1 MIKNYFLI
9 VKKITLVLLFFLIFS
24 NKLYAANVTE
34 DTTFSSDATA
44 QQVVTENDVDII
56 VTNNASIERTGQKA
70 IKNTDAEVTGTT
82 LTIHSGSSVTSTG
95 NNTIST
101 EGGELTIT
109 NSGTIQALGASGS
122 NSKAINLSGSDG
134 GITITN
140 NSGAIITSP
149 GNTILG
155 TSGTGGDNTT
165 IENSGQITSINTTS
179 SSSAIIFSDNDTG
192 NTITNNIGGEI
203 TSKGNKGTIIVG
215 VSSTITNSGTIKNNK
230 SVDKNVIQLKG
241 NNNTITLKDEGIVV
255 GMIKAANGTT
265 GNTLKLNHGVGKSY
279 YYDTSGTFTL
289 EDLDGNQVV
298 KGSAGSVGQGGS
310 EILDEL
316 LGTKSLNIRQSL
328 SKYKNAEEDLKEN
341 QSWGEIN
348 LSTFKRKQNNQ
359 NLSLGFNSADLTI
372 NLMYPDHGKDF
383 ILSLGNGSQKFTKDY
398 GVNRDSLHTGFFF
411 RDHPIFNKF
420 GDESFILGGVNLK
433 KSEREI
439 LTNTTSSGKLSI
451 TDNFETFDL
460 IIGTKINNDFII
472 PNIGAT
478 LGLSYTPSH
487 KESNY
492 YSWDKKEVSNLSI
505 YLDDDYKLNLGKN
518 YQLNLGWILDA
529 RQMILGKEQDYEING
544 TSASYSQ
551 DTDITKELTLATNL
565 GFDKKISEQHFF
577 KFYLDSTISSQ
588 ELSSISGNFSY
599 KLTF

>member
-1 MIKNYFLI
+1 MNF
-9 VKKITLVLLFFLIFS
+9 VEKIILVLFFLLIFS
-24 NKLYAANVTE
+24 NKLYAANITA
-34 DTTFSSDATA
+34 DTTYSSDSSGT
-44 QQVVTENDVDII
+44 QYVYTTDDKSVVITNDSTFTRSRKLFII
-56 VTNNASIERTGQKA
+56 D
-70 IKNTDAEVTGTT
+70 DAERSGVS
-82 LTIHSGSSVTSTG
+82 LTIHSGSTVTTTTNS
-95 NNTIST
+95 NTIFT
-101 EGGELTIT
+101 DGGDLTIT
-109 NSGTIQALGASGS
+109 NSGTINADT
-122 NSKAINLSGSDG
+122 SKAINVSKSDG
-134 GITITN
+134 VSITN
-140 NSGAIITSP
+140 NSGGVISSN

-155 TSGTGGDNTT
+155 DAGTGADNTT
-165 IENSGQITSINTTS
+165 IVNSGKIFSTESGS
-179 SSSAIIFSDNDTG
+179 ESSAIVVADNDTG
-192 NTITNNIGGEI
+192 TTITNNAGGEI
-203 TSKGNKGTIIVG
+203 YSEGSSSTIILG
-215 VSSTITNSGTIKNNK
+215 VSSTLTNSGSIKNNK
-230 SVDKNVIQLKG
+230 SVDTNVIQLKG

-255 GMIKAANGTT
+255 GMIKAKSGTT

-289 EDLDGNQVV
+289 EDLDGNQIV

-411 RDHPIFNKF
+411 RDHPILNKF

-451 TDNFETFDL
+451 TDNFETYDL

-487 KESNY
+487 NESNY
-492 YSWDKKEVSNLSI
+492 YSWDKKKVSNLSI

-529 RQMILGKEQDYEING
+529 RQMFLGKEQNYEING
-544 TSASYSQ
+544 TSAIYSQ
-551 DTDITKELTLATNL
+551 DTDLTEEVTLATNL
-565 GFDKKISEQHFF
+565 GFDKKMSDQHFF
-577 KFYLDSTISSQ
+577 KFYLDSTISTQ
-588 ELSSISGNFSY
+588 ELASFSGNFAY
-599 KLTF
+599 KFAF

>member
-1 MIKNYFLI
+1 MNFM
-9 VKKITLVLLFFLIFS
+9 KKIILILLFFLIFS
-24 NKLYAANVTE
+24 NKLYAE
-34 DTTFSSDATA
+34 DIDEDKTYSSDDSSTQYDFTA
-44 QQVVTENDVDII
+44 DNVGVT
-56 VTNNASIERTGQKA
+56 VTNNITLSRSQKLFTFDDAERTG
-70 IKNTDAEVTGTT
+70 NTITVNSGSTITT
-82 LTIHSGSSVTSTG
+82 ETNGNTIFTDGADLTI
-95 NNTIST
+95 I
-101 EGGELTIT
+101 
-109 NSGTIQALGASGS
+109 NSGTISTLA
-122 NSKAINLSGSDG
+122 NKSKAINVSKSDG
-134 GITITN
+134 VSITN
-140 NSGAIITSP
+140 NSGGVITTG

-155 TSGTGGDNTT
+155 NASTGADNTT
-165 IENSGQITSINTTS
+165 IVNSGQIISTNTAA
-179 SSSAIIFSDNDTG
+179 SSSAIIFADNDTG
-192 NTITNNIGGEI
+192 TTITNNLGGEI

-255 GMIKAANGTT
+255 GMIKAASGTT

-411 RDHPIFNKF
+411 RDHPILNKF

-433 KSEREI
+433 ISEREI

-451 TDNFETFDL
+451 TDNFETYDL

-487 KESNY
+487 NESNY
-492 YSWDKKEVSNLSI
+492 YSWDKKKVSNLSI

-529 RQMILGKEQDYEING
+529 RQMVLGKEQDYEISG

-551 DTDITKELTLATNL
+551 DTDLTKELTLATNL
-565 GFDKKISEQHFF
+565 GFDKKISDQHFF
-577 KFYLDSTISSQ
+577 KFYLDSTISTQ
-588 ELSSISGNFSY
+588 ELASFSGNFAY
-599 KLTF
+599 KFAF

>member
-1 MIKNYFLI
+1 MNF
-9 VKKITLVLLFFLIFS
+9 VEKIILVLFFLLIFS
-24 NKLYAANVTE
+24 NKLYAANITA
-34 DTTFSSDATA
+34 DTTYSSDSSGT
-44 QQVVTENDVDII
+44 QYVYTTDDKSVVITNDSTFTRSRKLFII
-56 VTNNASIERTGQKA
+56 D
-70 IKNTDAEVTGTT
+70 DAERSGVS
-82 LTIHSGSSVTSTG
+82 LTIHSGSTVTTTTNS
-95 NNTIST
+95 NTIFT
-101 EGGELTIT
+101 DGGDLTIT
-109 NSGTIQALGASGS
+109 NSGTINADT
-122 NSKAINLSGSDG
+122 SKAINVSKSDG
-134 GITITN
+134 VSITN
-140 NSGAIITSP
+140 NSGGVISSN

-155 TSGTGGDNTT
+155 DAGTGADNTT
-165 IENSGQITSINTTS
+165 IQNTGKIFSTESGSE
-179 SSSAIIFSDNDTG
+179 SSAIVVADNDTG
-192 NTITNNIGGEI
+192 TTITNNAGGEI
-203 TSKGNKGTIIVG
+203 YSEGSSSTIILG
-215 VSSTITNSGTIKNNK
+215 VSSTLTNSGSIKNNK
-230 SVDKNVIQLKG
+230 SVDTNVIQLKG
-241 NNNTITLKDEGIVV
+241 NNNTVTLKDEGIVV
-255 GMIKAANGTT
+255 GMIKAKSGTT
-265 GNTLKLNHGVGKSY
+265 GNTLKINHGVGRSY

-383 ILSLGNGSQKFTKDY
+383 ILSLGNGRQKFTKDY

-451 TDNFETFDL
+451 TDNFETYDL

-487 KESNY
+487 NESNY
-492 YSWDKKEVSNLSI
+492 YSWDKKKVSNLSI

-529 RQMILGKEQDYEING
+529 RQMVLGKEQDYEING
-544 TSASYSQ
+544 TFASYSQ
-551 DTDITKELTLATNL
+551 NTDITKELTLATNL
-565 GFDKKISEQHFF
+565 GFDKKMSDQHFF
-577 KFYLDSTISSQ
+577 KFYLDSTISTQ
-588 ELSSISGNFSY
+588 ELASFSGNFAY
-599 KLTF
+599 KFAF

>member
-1 MIKNYFLI
+1 MNFM
-9 VKKITLVLLFFLIFS
+9 KKIILILLFFLIFS
-24 NKLYAANVTE
+24 NKLYAENIDE
-34 DTTFSSDATA
+34 DKTYSSDDSSTQYDFTA
-44 QQVVTENDVDII
+44 DNVGVT
-56 VTNNASIERTGQKA
+56 VTNNITLSRSQKLFTFDDAERTG
-70 IKNTDAEVTGTT
+70 NTITVNSGSTITT
-82 LTIHSGSSVTSTG
+82 ETNGNTIFTDGADLTI
-95 NNTIST
+95 I
-101 EGGELTIT
+101 
-109 NSGTIQALGASGS
+109 NSGTISTLA
-122 NSKAINLSGSDG
+122 NKSKAINISKSDG
-134 GITITN
+134 VSITN
-140 NSGAIITSP
+140 NSGGVITTG

-155 TSGTGGDNTT
+155 NASTGADNTT
-165 IENSGQITSINTTS
+165 IVNSGQIISTNTTS
-179 SSSAIIFSDNDTG
+179 SSSAIIVADNDTG
-192 NTITNNIGGEI
+192 TTITNNLGGEI

-255 GMIKAANGTT
+255 GMIKAASGTT

-348 LSTFKRKQNNQ
+348 FSTFKRKQNNQ

-411 RDHPIFNKF
+411 RDHPILNKF

-451 TDNFETFDL
+451 TDNFETYDL

-487 KESNY
+487 NESNY
-492 YSWDKKEVSNLSI
+492 YSWDKKKVSNLSI

-529 RQMILGKEQDYEING
+529 RQMVLGKEQNYEING
-544 TSASYSQ
+544 TSAIYSQ
-551 DTDITKELTLATNL
+551 DTDLTKEVTLATNL
-565 GFDKKISEQHFF
+565 GFDKKMSDQHFF
-577 KFYLDSTISSQ
+577 KFYLDSTISTQ
-588 ELSSISGNFSY
+588 ELASFSGNFAY
-599 KLTF
+599 KFAF

>member
-1 MIKNYFLI
+1 MNFI
-9 VKKITLVLLFFLIFS
+9 KKIILVLLFFLIFS
-24 NKLYAANVTE
+24 NKLYAENIDE
-34 DTTFSSDATA
+34 DKTYSSDDSSTQYDFTA
-44 QQVVTENDVDII
+44 DNVGVT
-56 VTNNASIERTGQKA
+56 VTNNITLSRSQKLFTFDDAERTG
-70 IKNTDAEVTGTT
+70 NTITVNSGSTITT
-82 LTIHSGSSVTSTG
+82 ETNGNTIFTDGADLTI
-95 NNTIST
+95 I
-101 EGGELTIT
+101 
-109 NSGTIQALGASGS
+109 NSGTISTLA
-122 NSKAINLSGSDG
+122 NKSKAINVSKSDG
-134 GITITN
+134 VSITN
-140 NSGAIITSP
+140 NSGGVITTG

-155 TSGTGGDNTT
+155 NASTGADNTT
-165 IENSGQITSINTTS
+165 IVNSGQIISTNSTS
-179 SSSAIIFSDNDTG
+179 SSSAIIFADNDTG
-192 NTITNNIGGEI
+192 TTITNNLGGEI

-255 GMIKAANGTT
+255 GMIKAKSGTT
-265 GNTLKLNHGVGKSY
+265 GNTLKINHGVGRSY

-289 EDLDGNQVV
+289 EDLDGNQIV

-348 LSTFKRKQNNQ
+348 FSTFKRKQNNQ

-411 RDHPIFNKF
+411 RDHPILNKF

-433 KSEREI
+433 TSEREI

-451 TDNFETFDL
+451 TDNFETYDL

-487 KESNY
+487 NESNY
-492 YSWDKKEVSNLSI
+492 YSWDKKKVSNLSI

-551 DTDITKELTLATNL
+551 NTDITKELTLATNL
-565 GFDKKISEQHFF
+565 GFDKKMSDQHFF
-577 KFYLDSTISSQ
+577 KFYLDSTISTQ
-588 ELSSISGNFSY
+588 ELMSFSGNFTY
-599 KLTF
+599 KFAF

>member
-1 MIKNYFLI
+1 MNFM
-9 VKKITLVLLFFLIFS
+9 KKIILILFFLLIFS
-24 NKLYAANVTE
+24 NKLYAANITA
-34 DTTFSSDATA
+34 DTTYSSDSSGT
-44 QQVVTENDVDII
+44 QYVYTTDDKSVVITNDSTFTRSRKLFII
-56 VTNNASIERTGQKA
+56 D
-70 IKNTDAEVTGTT
+70 DAERSGVS
-82 LTIHSGSSVTSTG
+82 LTIHSGSTVTTTTNS
-95 NNTIST
+95 NTIFT
-101 EGGELTIT
+101 DGGDLTIT
-109 NSGTIQALGASGS
+109 NSGTINADT
-122 NSKAINLSGSDG
+122 SKAINISKSDG
-134 GITITN
+134 VSITN
-140 NSGAIITSP
+140 NSGGVISSN

-155 TSGTGGDNTT
+155 DAGTGADNTT
-165 IENSGQITSINTTS
+165 IVNSGKIFSTESGS
-179 SSSAIIFSDNDTG
+179 ESSAIVVADNDTG
-192 NTITNNIGGEI
+192 TTITNNAGGEI
-203 TSKGNKGTIIVG
+203 YSEGSSSTIILG
-215 VSSTITNSGTIKNNK
+215 VSSTLTNSGSIKNNK
-230 SVDKNVIQLKG
+230 SVDTNVIQLKG
-241 NNNTITLKDEGIVV
+241 NNNTVTLKDEGIVV
-255 GMIKAANGTT
+255 GMIKAKSGTT
-265 GNTLKLNHGVGKSY
+265 GNTLKINHGVGRSY

-289 EDLDGNQVV
+289 EDLDGNQIV

-411 RDHPIFNKF
+411 RDHPILNKF

-451 TDNFETFDL
+451 TDNFETYDL

-487 KESNY
+487 NESNY

>member
-1 MIKNYFLI
+1 MNFM
-9 VKKITLVLLFFLIFS
+9 KKIILILLFFLIFS
-24 NKLYAANVTE
+24 NKLYAE
-34 DTTFSSDATA
+34 DIDEDKTYSSDDSSTQYDFTA
-44 QQVVTENDVDII
+44 DNVGVT
-56 VTNNASIERTGQKA
+56 VTNNITLSRSQKLFTFDDAERTG
-70 IKNTDAEVTGTT
+70 NTITVNSGSTITT
-82 LTIHSGSSVTSTG
+82 ETNGNTIFTDGADLTI
-95 NNTIST
+95 I
-101 EGGELTIT
+101 
-109 NSGTIQALGASGS
+109 NSGTISTLA
-122 NSKAINLSGSDG
+122 NKSKAINVSKSDG
-134 GITITN
+134 VSITN
-140 NSGAIITSP
+140 NSGGVITTG

-155 TSGTGGDNTT
+155 NASTGADNTT
-165 IENSGQITSINTTS
+165 IVNSGQIISTNTTA
-179 SSSAIIFSDNDTG
+179 SSSAIIFADNDTG
-192 NTITNNIGGEI
+192 TTITNNLGGEI

-255 GMIKAANGTT
+255 GMIKAASGTT

-348 LSTFKRKQNNQ
+348 FSTFKRKQNNQ

-411 RDHPIFNKF
+411 RDHPILNKF

-451 TDNFETFDL
+451 TDNFETYDL

-487 KESNY
+487 NESNY
-492 YSWDKKEVSNLSI
+492 YSWDKKKVSNLSI

-529 RQMILGKEQDYEING
+529 RQMVLGKEQNYEING
-544 TSASYSQ
+544 TSAIYSQ
-551 DTDITKELTLATNL
+551 DTDLTKEVTLATNL
-565 GFDKKISEQHFF
+565 GFDKKMSDQHFF
-577 KFYLDSTISSQ
+577 KFYLDSTISTQ
-588 ELSSISGNFSY
+588 ELSSISGNFAY
-599 KLTF
+599 KFAF

>member
-1 MIKNYFLI
+1 MKKNILI
-9 VKKITLVLLFFLIFS
+9 LLFFLIFS
-24 NKLYAANVTE
+24 NKLYAE
-34 DTTFSSDATA
+34 DIDEDKTYSSDDTSTQYDFTA
-44 QQVVTENDVDII
+44 DNVGVT
-56 VTNNASIERTGQKA
+56 VTNNITLSRSQKLFTFDDAERTG
-70 IKNTDAEVTGTT
+70 NTITVNSGSTITT
-82 LTIHSGSSVTSTG
+82 ETNGNTIFTDGADLTI
-95 NNTIST
+95 I
-101 EGGELTIT
+101 
-109 NSGTIQALGASGS
+109 NSGTISTLA
-122 NSKAINLSGSDG
+122 NKSKAINISKSDG
-134 GITITN
+134 VSITN
-140 NSGAIITSP
+140 NSGGVITTG

-155 TSGTGGDNTT
+155 NASTGADNTT
-165 IENSGQITSINTTS
+165 IVNSGQIISTNSTS
-179 SSSAIIFSDNDTG
+179 SSSAIIFADNDTG
-192 NTITNNIGGEI
+192 TTITNNLGGEI

-265 GNTLKLNHGVGKSY
+265 GNTLKINHGVGSNY

-348 LSTFKRKQNNQ
+348 FSTFKRKQNNQ

-411 RDHPIFNKF
+411 RDHPILNKF

-451 TDNFETFDL
+451 TDNFETYDL

-487 KESNY
+487 NESNY
-492 YSWDKKEVSNLSI
+492 YSWDKKKVSNLSI

-529 RQMILGKEQDYEING
+529 RQMVLGKEQNYEING
-544 TSASYSQ
+544 TSAIYSQ
-551 DTDITKELTLATNL
+551 DTDLTKEVTLATNL
-565 GFDKKISEQHFF
+565 GFDKKMSDQHFF
-577 KFYLDSTISSQ
+577 KFYLDSTISTQ
-588 ELSSISGNFSY
+588 ELSSISGNFAY
-599 KLTF
+599 KFAF

>member
-1 MIKNYFLI
+1 MNFM
-9 VKKITLVLLFFLIFS
+9 KKIILILFFLLIFS
-24 NKLYAANVTE
+24 NKLYAANITA
-34 DTTFSSDATA
+34 DTTYSSDSSGT
-44 QQVVTENDVDII
+44 QYVYTTDDKSVVITNDSTFTRSRKLFII
-56 VTNNASIERTGQKA
+56 D
-70 IKNTDAEVTGTT
+70 DAERSGVS
-82 LTIHSGSSVTSTG
+82 LTIHSGSTVTTTTNS
-95 NNTIST
+95 NTIFT
-101 EGGELTIT
+101 DGGDLTIT
-109 NSGTIQALGASGS
+109 NSGTINADT
-122 NSKAINLSGSDG
+122 SKAINISKSDG
-134 GITITN
+134 VSITN
-140 NSGAIITSP
+140 NSGGVISSD

-155 TSGTGGDNTT
+155 DAGTGADNTT
-165 IENSGQITSINTTS
+165 IQNTGKIFSTESGSE
-179 SSSAIIFSDNDTG
+179 SSAIVVADNDTG
-192 NTITNNIGGEI
+192 TTITNNAGGEI
-203 TSKGNKGTIIVG
+203 YSEGSSSTIILG
-215 VSSTITNSGTIKNNK
+215 VSSTLTNSGSIKNNK
-230 SVDKNVIQLKG
+230 SVDTNVIQLKG
-241 NNNTITLKDEGIVV
+241 NNNTVTLKDEGIVV
-255 GMIKAANGTT
+255 GMIKAKSGTT
-265 GNTLKLNHGVGKSY
+265 GNTLKINHGVGRSY

-289 EDLDGNQVV
+289 EDLDGNQIV

-372 NLMYPDHGKDF
+372 NLMYPDYGKDF
-383 ILSLGNGSQKFTKDY
+383 ILSLGNGNQKFTKDY
-398 GVNRDSLHTGFFF
+398 SVNRHSLHTGFFF
-411 RDHPIFNKF
+411 RDHPILNKF

-433 KSEREI
+433 TSEREI

-487 KESNY
+487 NESNY
-492 YSWDKKEVSNLSI
+492 YSWDKKKVSNLSI

-529 RQMILGKEQDYEING
+529 RQMFLGKEQNYEING
-544 TSASYSQ
+544 TSAIYSQ
-551 DTDITKELTLATNL
+551 DTDLTKEVTLATNL
-565 GFDKKISEQHFF
+565 GFDKKMSDQHFF
-577 KFYLDSTISSQ
+577 KFYLDSTISTQ
-588 ELSSISGNFSY
+588 ELASFSGNFAY
-599 KLTF
+599 KFAF

>member
-1 MIKNYFLI
+1 MNFI
-9 VKKITLVLLFFLIFS
+9 KKIVLILLFFLIFS
-24 NKLYAANVTE
+24 NKLYAANVAE

-44 QQVVTENDVDII
+44 QQIVTADNVDII
-56 VTNNASIERTGQKA
+56 VTNNSSIARTGQKA
-70 IKNTDAEVTGTT
+70 IKNTDSEVTGTT

-101 EGGELTIT
+101 EGGDLTIT

-122 NSKAINLSGSDG
+122 NSKAINISGSDG
-134 GITITN
+134 VSITN
-140 NSGAIITSP
+140 NSGGIITSP

-165 IENSGQITSINTTS
+165 IENSGQITTINTTS

-241 NNNTITLKDEGIVV
+241 NNNTVTLKDEGIVV

-265 GNTLKLNHGVGKSY
+265 GNTLKINHGVGRSY

-411 RDHPIFNKF
+411 RDHPILNKF

-433 KSEREI
+433 ISEREI

-451 TDNFETFDL
+451 TDNFETYDL

-487 KESNY
+487 KESDY

-529 RQMILGKEQDYEING
+529 RQMVLGKEQNYEING
-544 TSASYSQ
+544 TSAIYSQ
-551 DTDITKELTLATNL
+551 DTDLTKEVTLATNL
-565 GFDKKISEQHFF
+565 GFDKKMSDQHFF
-577 KFYLDSTISSQ
+577 KFYLDSTISTQ
-588 ELSSISGNFSY
+588 ELASFSGNFAY
-599 KLTF
+599 KFAF

>member
-1 MIKNYFLI
+1 MSIL
-9 VKKITLVLLFFLIFS
+9 VKIILVLFFSIIFS
-24 NKLYAANVTE
+24 NKLYAANVAA
-34 DTTFSSDATA
+34 DTTYSSSVSGTQYNITA
-44 QQVVTENDVDII
+44 DDVDII
-56 VTNNASIERTGQKA
+56 VTNDITLDRNQKLFN
-70 IKNTDAEVTGTT
+70 NTDAERSGATI
-82 LTIHSGSSVTSTG
+82 TIHSGSTITTTNS
-95 NNTIST
+95 NTIFT
-101 EGGELTIT
+101 GGGEFTIT
-109 NSGTIQALGASGS
+109 NSGTISTS
-122 NSKAINLSGSDG
+122 NSKSINISNSDG
-134 GITITN
+134 ASITN
-140 NSGAIITSP
+140 NSGGVISSG

-155 TSGTGGDNTT
+155 DAGDGADNTT
-165 IENSGQITSINTTS
+165 IDNSGEIFSTKTTS
-179 SSSAIIFSDNDTG
+179 ESSAIIVADDNTG
-192 NTITNNIGGEI
+192 TTITNNAGGSI
-203 TSKGNKGTIIVG
+203 YSKGNKSTIVLG
-215 VSSTITNSGTIKNNK
+215 ASSTLTNSGSIKNNK
-230 SVDKNVIQLKG
+230 SVESNAIQLKG

-255 GMIKAANGTT
+255 GMIKAASGTT

-411 RDHPIFNKF
+411 RDHPILNKF

-451 TDNFETFDL
+451 TDNFETYDL
-460 IIGTKINNDFII
+460 IVGTKINNDFII

-487 KESNY
+487 NESNY
-492 YSWDKKEVSNLSI
+492 YSWDKKKVSNLSI

-529 RQMILGKEQDYEING
+529 RQMFLGKEQNYEING
-544 TSASYSQ
+544 TSAIYSQ
-551 DTDITKELTLATNL
+551 DTDLTKEVTLATNL
-565 GFDKKISEQHFF
+565 GFDKKMSDQHFF
-577 KFYLDSTISSQ
+577 KFYLDSTISTQ
-588 ELSSISGNFSY
+588 ELASFSGNFAY
-599 KLTF
+599 KFAF

>member
-1 MIKNYFLI
+1 MNFM
-9 VKKITLVLLFFLIFS
+9 KKIILILLFFLIFS
-24 NKLYAANVTE
+24 NKLYAE
-34 DTTFSSDATA
+34 DIDEDKTYSSDDSSTQYDFTA
-44 QQVVTENDVDII
+44 DNVGVT
-56 VTNNASIERTGQKA
+56 VTNNITLSRSQKLFTFDDAERTG
-70 IKNTDAEVTGTT
+70 NTITVNSGSTITT
-82 LTIHSGSSVTSTG
+82 ETNGNTIFTDGADLTI
-95 NNTIST
+95 I
-101 EGGELTIT
+101 
-109 NSGTIQALGASGS
+109 NSGTISTLA
-122 NSKAINLSGSDG
+122 NKSKAINVSKSDG
-134 GITITN
+134 VSITN
-140 NSGAIITSP
+140 NSGGVITTG

-155 TSGTGGDNTT
+155 NASTGADNTT
-165 IENSGQITSINTTS
+165 IVNSGQIISTNTAA
-179 SSSAIIFSDNDTG
+179 SSSAIIFADNDTG
-192 NTITNNIGGEI
+192 TTITNNLGGEI

-255 GMIKAANGTT
+255 GMIKAASGTT

-348 LSTFKRKQNNQ
+348 FSTFKRKQNNQ

-383 ILSLGNGSQKFTKDY
+383 ILSLGNGNQKFTKDY
-398 GVNRDSLHTGFFF
+398 SVDRHSLHTGFFF
-411 RDHPIFNKF
+411 RDHPILNKF

-451 TDNFETFDL
+451 TDNFETYDL

-487 KESNY
+487 NESNY
-492 YSWDKKEVSNLSI
+492 YSWDKKKVSNLSI

-529 RQMILGKEQDYEING
+529 RQMVLGKEQNYEING
-544 TSASYSQ
+544 TSAIYSQ
-551 DTDITKELTLATNL
+551 DTDLTKEVTLATNL
-565 GFDKKISEQHFF
+565 GFDKKMLDQHFF
-577 KFYLDSTISSQ
+577 KFYLDSTISTQ
-588 ELSSISGNFSY
+588 ELASFSGNFAY
-599 KLTF
+599 KFAF

>member
-1 MIKNYFLI
+1 MNFM
-9 VKKITLVLLFFLIFS
+9 KKIILILLFFLIFS
-24 NKLYAANVTE
+24 NKLYAENIDE
-34 DTTFSSDATA
+34 DKTYSSDDSSTQYDFTA
-44 QQVVTENDVDII
+44 DNVGVT
-56 VTNNASIERTGQKA
+56 VTNNITLSRSQKLFTFDDAERTG
-70 IKNTDAEVTGTT
+70 NTITVNSGSTITT
-82 LTIHSGSSVTSTG
+82 ETNGNTIFTDGADLTI
-95 NNTIST
+95 I
-101 EGGELTIT
+101 
-109 NSGTIQALGASGS
+109 NSGTISTLA
-122 NSKAINLSGSDG
+122 NKSKAINVSKSDG
-134 GITITN
+134 VSITN
-140 NSGAIITSP
+140 NSGGVITTG

-155 TSGTGGDNTT
+155 NASTGADNTT
-165 IENSGQITSINTTS
+165 IVNSGQIISTNTST
-179 SSSAIIFSDNDTG
+179 SSSAIIFADNDTG
-192 NTITNNIGGEI
+192 TTITNNLGGEI
-203 TSKGNKGTIIVG
+203 TSKGSKGTIIVG

-255 GMIKAANGTT
+255 GMIKAASGTT

-328 SKYKNAEEDLKEN
+328 SKYKNVEEDLKEN

-348 LSTFKRKQNNQ
+348 FSTFKRKQNNQ

-411 RDHPIFNKF
+411 RDHPILNKF

-451 TDNFETFDL
+451 TDNFETYDL

-487 KESNY
+487 NESNY
-492 YSWDKKEVSNLSI
+492 YSWDKKKVSNLSI

-529 RQMILGKEQDYEING
+529 RQMVLGKEQNYEING
-544 TSASYSQ
+544 TSAIYSQ
-551 DTDITKELTLATNL
+551 DTDLTKEVTLATNL
-565 GFDKKISEQHFF
+565 GFDKKMSDQHFF
-577 KFYLDSTISSQ
+577 KFYLDSTISTQ
-588 ELSSISGNFSY
+588 ELASFSGNFAY
-599 KLTF
+599 KFAF

>member
-9 VKKITLVLLFFLIFS
+9 VKKIILVLLFFLIFS
-24 NKLYAANVTE
+24 NKLYAENIDE
-34 DTTFSSDATA
+34 DKTYSSDDSSTQYDFTA
-44 QQVVTENDVDII
+44 DNVGVT
-56 VTNNASIERTGQKA
+56 VTNNITLSRSQKLFTFDDAERTG
-70 IKNTDAEVTGTT
+70 NTITVNSGSTITT
-82 LTIHSGSSVTSTG
+82 ETNGNTIFTDGADLTI
-95 NNTIST
+95 I
-101 EGGELTIT
+101 
-109 NSGTIQALGASGS
+109 NSGTISTLA
-122 NSKAINLSGSDG
+122 NKSKAINISKSDG
-134 GITITN
+134 VSITN
-140 NSGAIITSP
+140 NSGGVITTG

-155 TSGTGGDNTT
+155 NASTGADNTT
-165 IENSGQITSINTTS
+165 IVNSGQIITTNTTS
-179 SSSAIIFSDNDTG
+179 SSSAIIFADNDTG
-192 NTITNNIGGEI
+192 TTITNNLGGEI

-255 GMIKAANGTT
+255 GMIKAASGTT

-411 RDHPIFNKF
+411 RDHPILNKF

-451 TDNFETFDL
+451 TDNFETYDL

-487 KESNY
+487 NESNY
-492 YSWDKKEVSNLSI
+492 YSWDKKKVSNLSI

-529 RQMILGKEQDYEING
+529 RQMVLGKEQNYEING
-544 TSASYSQ
+544 TSAIYSQ
-551 DTDITKELTLATNL
+551 DTDLTKEVTLATNL
-565 GFDKKISEQHFF
+565 GFDKKMSDQHFF
-577 KFYLDSTISSQ
+577 KFYLDSTISTQ
-588 ELSSISGNFSY
+588 ELASFSGNFAY
-599 KLTF
+599 KFAF

>member
-1 MIKNYFLI
+1 MNFM
-9 VKKITLVLLFFLIFS
+9 KKIILILLFFLIFS
-24 NKLYAANVTE
+24 NKLYAE
-34 DTTFSSDATA
+34 DIDEDKTYSSDDSSTQYDFTA
-44 QQVVTENDVDII
+44 DNVGVT
-56 VTNNASIERTGQKA
+56 VTNNITLSRSQKLFTFDDAERTG
-70 IKNTDAEVTGTT
+70 NTITVNSGSTITT
-82 LTIHSGSSVTSTG
+82 ETNGNTIFTDGADLTI
-95 NNTIST
+95 I
-101 EGGELTIT
+101 
-109 NSGTIQALGASGS
+109 NSGTISTLA
-122 NSKAINLSGSDG
+122 NKSKAINVSKSDG
-134 GITITN
+134 VSITN
-140 NSGAIITSP
+140 NSGGVITTG

-155 TSGTGGDNTT
+155 NANTGADNTT
-165 IENSGQITSINTTS
+165 IVNSGQIITTNTTS
-179 SSSAIIFSDNDTG
+179 SSSAIIFADNDTG
-192 NTITNNIGGEI
+192 TTITNNLGGEI

-255 GMIKAANGTT
+255 GMIKAASGTT

-316 LGTKSLNIRQSL
+316 LGTKSLNIRQSF

-348 LSTFKRKQNNQ
+348 FSTFKRKQNNQ

-383 ILSLGNGSQKFTKDY
+383 ILSLGKGNQKFTKDY
-398 GVNRDSLHTGFFF
+398 GVTRHFLHTGFFF
-411 RDHPIFNKF
+411 RDHPILNKF

-451 TDNFETFDL
+451 RDNFETFDL
-460 IIGTKINNDFII
+460 IIGTKVNNDFII

-487 KESNY
+487 NESNY
-492 YSWDKKEVSNLSI
+492 YSWDKKKVSNLSI

-529 RQMILGKEQDYEING
+529 RQMVLGKEQNYEING
-544 TSASYSQ
+544 TSAIYSQ
-551 DTDITKELTLATNL
+551 NTDLTKEVTLATNL
-565 GFDKKISEQHFF
+565 GFDKKMSDQHFF
-577 KFYLDSTISSQ
+577 KFYLDSTISTQ
-588 ELSSISGNFSY
+588 ELASFSGNFAY
-599 KLTF
+599 KFAF

>member
-1 MIKNYFLI
+1 MNFM
-9 VKKITLVLLFFLIFS
+9 KKIILILLFFLIFS
-24 NKLYAANVTE
+24 NKLYAENIDE
-34 DTTFSSDATA
+34 DKTYSSDDSSTQYDFTA
-44 QQVVTENDVDII
+44 DDVGVT
-56 VTNNASIERTGQKA
+56 VTGNITLSRSQKLFTFDDAERTG
-70 IKNTDAEVTGTT
+70 NTITVNSGSTVTTETNGNTIFT
-82 LTIHSGSSVTSTG
+82 DGADLTI
-95 NNTIST
+95 I
-101 EGGELTIT
+101 
-109 NSGTIQALGASGS
+109 NSGTISTLA
-122 NSKAINLSGSDG
+122 NKSKAINVSKSDG
-134 GITITN
+134 VSITN
-140 NSGAIITSP
+140 NSGGVITTG

-155 TSGTGGDNTT
+155 NASTGADNTT
-165 IENSGQITSINTTS
+165 IVNSGQIITTNTTS
-179 SSSAIIFSDNDTG
+179 SSSAIIFADNDTG
-192 NTITNNIGGEI
+192 TTITNNLGGEI

-255 GMIKAANGTT
+255 GMIKAASGTT

-348 LSTFKRKQNNQ
+348 FSTFKRKQNNQ

-383 ILSLGNGSQKFTKDY
+383 ILSLGNGNQKFTKDY
-398 GVNRDSLHTGFFF
+398 AVNRHSLHTGFFF
-411 RDHPIFNKF
+411 RDHPILNKF

-433 KSEREI
+433 TSEREI

-460 IIGTKINNDFII
+460 IMGTKINNDFII

-529 RQMILGKEQDYEING
+529 RQMVLGKEQNYEING
-544 TSASYSQ
+544 TSAIYSQ
-551 DTDITKELTLATNL
+551 DTDLTKEVTLATNL
-565 GFDKKISEQHFF
+565 GFDKKMSDQHFF
-577 KFYLDSTISSQ
+577 KFYLDSTISTQ
-588 ELSSISGNFSY
+588 ELASFSGNFAY
-599 KLTF
+599 KFAF